1 MKITQHTPGPWKTA
15 GQAIYARD
23 VYVAQCWAEFT
34 RELPEYQGAIG
45 EARVPEND
53 LEAEANAR
61 LIAAAPELLSA
72 LENFQYISSAMAAN
86 REISLGTIKNC
97 AEQARAAIANARGT
111 P

>member
-1 MKITQHTPGPWKTA
+1 MALSVASVYNGGIVGNA
-15 GQAIYARD
+15 ARD
-23 VYVAQCWAEFT
+23 KA
-34 RELPEYQGAIG
+34 
-45 EARVPEND
+45 
-53 LEAEANAR
+53 EAEANAR

-97 AEQARAAIANARGT
+97 AEQARAALAKAKGT